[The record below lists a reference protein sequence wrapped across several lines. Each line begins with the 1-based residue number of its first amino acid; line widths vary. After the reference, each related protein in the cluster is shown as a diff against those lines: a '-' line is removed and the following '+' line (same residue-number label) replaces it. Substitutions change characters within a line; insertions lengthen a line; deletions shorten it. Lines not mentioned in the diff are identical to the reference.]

1 MTISSIVFKW
11 PDAQSAGLAS
21 LSSVYEWCTCMYC
34 AWRYR
39 CSAVRVIWCEF
50 CIPRVARPGYT
61 RVEFVHAEQRELKT
75 ETVTLNINLWLALLK
90 FSGKYYN
97 HEIMKCKVKIYF
109 IVFIHTKLCLHWI
122 CSKMKLARPEAG
134 RRYCTAYCDRRNH
147 PTIKHAQHNIPWYWS
162 NEQNKASG
170 MELTTSGGAPW
181 SVTQNLYVKF
191 NSHHFYCYSRSYD
204 VLLLV
209 LNWQIQLYQTR
220 KPAQDKHDERARLM
234 NVIVVWRCAVPFIC
248 SFFPH
253 FTRKR
258 IRLLWDRNQFNID
271 LGLG

>member
-1 MTISSIVFKW
+1 MQCESY
-11 PDAQSAGLAS
+11 GAS
-21 LSSVYEWCTCMYC
+21 FAFPGSR
-34 AWRYR
+34 A
-39 CSAVRVIWCEF
+39 RVI
-50 CIPRVARPGYT
+50 
-61 RVEFVHAEQRELKT
+61 HALNSCMQRELKT

-181 SVTQNLYVKF
+181 SVTQNLYVCEIQF
-191 NSHHFYCYSRSYD
+191 TS
-204 VLLLV
+204 LLL
-209 LNWQIQLYQTR
+209 LLSILWR
-220 KPAQDKHDERARLM
+220 
-234 NVIVVWRCAVPFIC
+234 VITGIKLEDPIVPN
-248 SFFPH
+248 S
-253 FTRKR
+253 
-258 IRLLWDRNQFNID
+258 
-271 LGLG
+271 